1 MLTELHIE
9 NFAIIEKLDLQMGSG
24 LVTFTGETGAGK
36 SIILD
41 AIEMML
47 GGRAEIDSIR
57 TGAERASVE
66 GTFRMTGLIRPHI
79 QTLLEQEDLI
89 EDPDYIILRREIRRE
104 GRSIA
109 RINGRAVNN
118 NLLREVGSF
127 LVDIHGQSD
136 HLSLLNPRQ
145 HIGLLD
151 RYANTGFLLIPYSE
165 AYQRLKSIR
174 QELETLRQSETEATQ
189 RTDLLN
195 YQVQEIETARLQP
208 GEEEELVETRN
219 RLANSENLAD
229 LTLEALQLLD
239 ESSPEAACITDLL
252 GQVTRALTSISRIDP
267 TKSTLLEQAE
277 ASLENLADLTRDLR
291 TYQESIE
298 FNPKRLEQIEDR
310 LALIHNLKRKYGS
323 SIEAI
328 IAFAADARQQLDKI
342 THASERIAELETEE
356 KDLLQKLSTLGQDL
370 SQKRRQA
377 AADLGRA
384 MERELGELRME
395 GARFEVDFQYTPD
408 QQGALLADGQ
418 KVAIE
423 ANGLD
428 HIEFLLAPNPGE
440 GLKPLAKIASG
451 GETSRLMLALKNVLA
466 KADPVPTLI
475 FDEIDQGIGGRVG
488 VVVGYKLWKLARQ
501 HQVFCV
507 THLPQLAAFSEQHFR
522 VKKQVENER
531 TITEVEILDGEA
543 RTRELA
549 QMMGAISE
557 GTLRSANE
565 ILQAADHVKKTS
577 QSHGNHIN
585 SE

>member
-57 TGAERASVE
+57 AGAERASVE
-66 GTFRMTGLIRPHI
+66 GTFRITELVRPHI

-109 RINGRAVNN
+109 RINGRAINN

-151 RYANTGFLLIPYSE
+151 RYANTGYLLIPYSE
-165 AYQRLKSIR
+165 TYQRLKSIR
-174 QELETLRQSETEATQ
+174 QELATLRQSETEATQ
-189 RTDLLN
+189 RADLLN
-195 YQVQEIETARLQP
+195 YQAQEIEAARLQP
-208 GEEEELVETRN
+208 GEEEELIETRN

-267 TKSTLLEQAE
+267 TKTTLLEQAE

-310 LALIHNLKRKYGS
+310 LALIHNLKRKYGN

-328 IAFAADARQQLDKI
+328 VAFAADARQQLDKI
-342 THASERIAELETEE
+342 AHASERIAELETEE
-356 KDLLQKLSTLGQDL
+356 KELLQKLSTLGQDL
-370 SQKRRQA
+370 SQKRREA

-395 GARFEVDFQYTPD
+395 GARFEVDFQYIPD

-531 TITEVEILDGEA
+531 TITEVEILSGEA

-577 QSHGNHIN
+577 QSHGNHID